1 MHGEHNRATRELLE
15 AARAELRDVGQAA
28 FTMDAVARRAYYSPG
43 AIYRRWP
50 DRVSLLGDVGRE
62 VLADL
67 EGALAGVGDA
77 EASISFALDDGRD
90 LLGLASEI
98 LIAGHTSTEIRDVSL
113 AMWSALRTA
122 MGRHLPPGMAWY
134 LSIVGLGD
142 AMLASIDI
150 AAPLPAGPRI
160 RWMLDACD
168 VEAMGL
174 HVPRPG
180 ALTQADVP
188 AVPQPARSDPTTL
201 ALIQAAQS
209 LLAEQGAESLST
221 RRVSAQAG
229 VTTGAIYRRYDGMG
243 ALLADV
249 LLVALA
255 PDRYEWTWEL
265 VAALASDDPYWA
277 AADVMTAQL
286 LAASRNEA
294 EQRVLLQI
302 GVAARTDTAL
312 RAQIQERVRVA
323 SEARCAMFDHLGKAG
338 VIRADIDPAV
348 LAWGFQSEPV
358 GLRAI
363 IPLGI
368 PVDEEAAT
376 LSMRAV
382 LTAAAAR

>member
-1 MHGEHNRATRELLE
+1 VHGEHNRATRELLE

-43 AIYRRWP
+43 AIYQRWP

-90 LLGLASEI
+90 LLGLVSEI
-98 LIAGHTSTEIRDVSL
+98 LIAGHTSTDIRDVSL

-150 AAPLPAGPRI
+150 AAPVPAGPRI

-180 ALTQADVP
+180 ALAQADVP

-229 VTTGAIYRRYDGMG
+229 VTTGAIYRRYDGKG

>member
-1 MHGEHNRATRELLE
+1 
-15 AARAELRDVGQAA
+15 
-28 FTMDAVARRAYYSPG
+28 
-43 AIYRRWP
+43 
-50 DRVSLLGDVGRE
+50 
-62 VLADL
+62 
-67 EGALAGVGDA
+67 
-77 EASISFALDDGRD
+77 
-90 LLGLASEI
+90 
-98 LIAGHTSTEIRDVSL
+98 
-113 AMWSALRTA
+113 
-122 MGRHLPPGMAWY
+122 MAWY

-150 AAPLPAGPRI
+150 AAPLPVGPRI
-160 RWMLDACD
+160 RWLLDACD

-229 VTTGAIYRRYDGMG
+229 VTTGAIYRRYDGKG

-323 SEARCAMFDHLGKAG
+323 SEARFAMFDHLGNAG

-363 IPLGI
+363 VPLGI
-368 PVDEEAAT
+368 PIDEQAAT

>member
-1 MHGEHNRATRELLE
+1 
-15 AARAELRDVGQAA
+15 
-28 FTMDAVARRAYYSPG
+28 
-43 AIYRRWP
+43 
-50 DRVSLLGDVGRE
+50 
-62 VLADL
+62 
-67 EGALAGVGDA
+67 
-77 EASISFALDDGRD
+77 
-90 LLGLASEI
+90 
-98 LIAGHTSTEIRDVSL
+98 
-113 AMWSALRTA
+113 
-122 MGRHLPPGMAWY
+122 
-134 LSIVGLGD
+134 
-142 AMLASIDI
+142 
-150 AAPLPAGPRI
+150 
-160 RWMLDACD
+160 
-168 VEAMGL
+168 
-174 HVPRPG
+174 
-180 ALTQADVP
+180 
-188 AVPQPARSDPTTL
+188 
-201 ALIQAAQS
+201 

-229 VTTGAIYRRYDGMG
+229 VTTGAIYRRYDGKG

-323 SEARCAMFDHLGKAG
+323 SEARCAMCDHLGKAG

-376 LSMRAV
+376 LSMRAA

>member
-43 AIYRRWP
+43 AIYQRWP

-180 ALTQADVP
+180 ALAQADVP

-229 VTTGAIYRRYDGMG
+229 VTTGAIYRRYDGKG

>member
-1 MHGEHNRATRELLE
+1 MHGEHNRAARELLE

-43 AIYRRWP
+43 AIYQRWP

-90 LLGLASEI
+90 LLGLVSEI
-98 LIAGHTSTEIRDVSL
+98 LIAGHTSTDIRDVSL

-150 AAPLPAGPRI
+150 AAPLPVGPRI

-229 VTTGAIYRRYDGMG
+229 VTTGAIYRRYDGKG

-323 SEARCAMFDHLGKAG
+323 SEARCAMCDHLGKAG

-376 LSMRAV
+376 LSMRAA

>member
-43 AIYRRWP
+43 AIYQRWP

-150 AAPLPAGPRI
+150 AAPVPAGPRI

-180 ALTQADVP
+180 ALAQADVP

-229 VTTGAIYRRYDGMG
+229 VTTGAIYRRYDGKG